1 LDIGVFDIADSFIN
15 KGYKKVKEALKD
27 YKDFFVLHNDLDS
40 YTIQGTLE

>member
-1 LDIGVFDIADSFIN
+1 
-15 KGYKKVKEALKD
+15 LKD